1 MLFVIQL
8 WSHCDNHVCR
18 TRNEIT
24 STHAHTQA
32 TAGQKPTRTNTL
44 IQISLTHLQCQPQPS
59 ITWYRA
65 LSLSHA
71 RSQSTSRAVS
81 LSGSLTFSSSFA
93 IYIFTLN
100 SHDTRGTSS
109 TLSFCSQLLVSC
121 FVFVY
126 PFLKWQSYIFKNNK
140 NNKYLAD
147 N

>member
-1 MLFVIQL
+1 MFTALVPL
-8 WSHCDNHVCR
+8 WQSRLPHTKWDNINAR
-18 TRNEIT
+18 THT
-24 STHAHTQA
+24 SNGRPKANAYQHTD
-32 TAGQKPTRTNTL
+32 TN
-44 IQISLTHLQCQPQPS
+44 LTHTLAVSAAAQHNLIKS
-59 ITWYRA
+59 S